1 MRELLFVC
9 SLRDQKVKELLICMF
24 PKGTEGEKI
33 VKLHVP

>member
-9 SLRDQKVKELLICMF
+9 SLRDQKVRELFICMF
-24 PKGTEGEKI
+24 PKGPEDERI